1 MNIGSDD
8 LLVRAEEKIEVTR
21 QEKTEQE
28 AALVELGKVSDTKG
42 GWVGSKMDSGPGF
55 VAY

>member
-1 MNIGSDD
+1 MNIDSDD
-8 LLVRAEEKIEVTR
+8 LLVRAEEKVEVTR
-21 QEKTEQE
+21 QEKTGQDV
-28 AALVELGKVSDTKG
+28 ALVELGKVSDTKG